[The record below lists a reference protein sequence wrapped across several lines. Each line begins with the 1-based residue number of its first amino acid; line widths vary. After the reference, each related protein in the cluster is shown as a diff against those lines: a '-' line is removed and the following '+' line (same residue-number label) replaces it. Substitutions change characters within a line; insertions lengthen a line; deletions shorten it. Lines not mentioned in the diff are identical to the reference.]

1 MLKKPI
7 EYLDFNDELQKED
20 FYFNLTL
27 AEIAEME
34 LSYEGGLS
42 GHLQRIINDKDGA
55 AIIATF
61 KHLLAK
67 SYGVRSDDDKRFMKT
82 PELWEEFSQTN
93 AYDVLFIQLVTD
105 AGYSAEFVKGIVPK
119 SIAETMGS
127 TENTP
132 AQAVIAA
139 IDRAEQ
145 STSTMLSPTL
155 SVQAKVTKIK
165 SLDDYTDLELLT
177 MTDAQFSALFGNDA
191 SKMSKHHL
199 ELAFRRRFNIK

>member
-1 MLKKPI
+1 MLRKPI

-42 GHLQRIINDKDGA
+42 GHLQRIIKDKNGA
-55 AIIATF
+55 EIIATF

-67 SYGVRSDDDKRFMKT
+67 SYGVRSDDGKRFIKT

-105 AGYSAEFVKGIVPK
+105 AGYSAEFVRGIVPK
-119 SIAETMGS
+119 SVAETMG
-127 TENTP
+127 TKEDTP
-132 AQAVIAA
+132 AQPIIAA

-145 STSTMLSPTL
+145 SGAVL
-155 SVQAKVTKIK
+155 SVQAKVTKTY
-165 SLDDYTDLELLT
+165 DDYTKLELLT
-177 MTDAQFSALFGNDA
+177 MSDAEFAALFGNDA
-191 SKMSKHHL
+191 SKMTKPQL
-199 ELAFRRRFNIK
+199 ELAFQRRFNIK